1 MTEEKESLHKE
12 DLFLLLES
20 YKNSVEMN
28 TLISQQLSGILDILR
43 QCKDDSVLMEVNI
56 KDKIIVVEVIIEKI
70 RDKLEGHEKENI
82 KSNGKIINRVNLLYV
97 AIGSMVISL
106 FWVIYQLIDK
116 YSLLEA
122 IALKLG
128 V

>member
-28 TLISQQLSGILDILR
+28 TLISQQLSVILDILR

>member
-82 KSNGKIINRVNLLYV
+82 KSSGKIINRVNLLYV

>member
-28 TLISQQLSGILDILR
+28 TLISQQLSVILDILR

-82 KSNGKIINRVNLLYV
+82 KSSGKIINRVNLLYV